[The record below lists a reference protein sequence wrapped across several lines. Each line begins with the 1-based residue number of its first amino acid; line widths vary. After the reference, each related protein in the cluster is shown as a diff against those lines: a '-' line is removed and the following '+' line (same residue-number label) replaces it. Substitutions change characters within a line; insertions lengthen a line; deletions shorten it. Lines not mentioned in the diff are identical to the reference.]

1 MPLRIYNNLASLNSQ
16 MALTVNSSLLG
27 KSIERIASGE
37 RIHKAS
43 DDGGGMA
50 LAASLG
56 SDIIAL
62 QQGSRNLHDSISL
75 VKTAEGGLGEISSML
90 IRLRELASQ
99 SATGTIG
106 QNERGTLQLE
116 YDALAKEIDRISTTT
131 EFSGQKLID
140 GSLSGTAT
148 DHLIIQIGGSAA
160 SGDQVD
166 LNASINLTA
175 VTTTGLGIAGT
186 SISSVPN
193 SLTALSALTQAIQ
206 NLVTIRGR
214 IGATQNQM
222 AHILDTQNT
231 TVQNLTS
238 AQSTVKDA
246 DMAEELAGLTKNQ
259 ILVQASS
266 AMVGQSNLIPQAVL
280 RLLQQ

>member
-50 LAASLG
+50 LAAGLG

-62 QQGSRNLHDSISL
+62 QQGSRNLHDGISL

-90 IRLRELASQ
+90 IRLHELASQ

-148 DHLIIQIGGSAA
+148 DHLVIQIGGSAA
-160 SGDQVD
+160 SGDRVD